1 MNPTHGLW
9 MDALRERFEPVWTS
23 GREHDAV
30 RLLGPNFGLP
40 TMTVIE
46 FTQRP
51 ELGIT
56 LHKLRD
62 VSAFIG
68 DTPTAGLTTI
78 LILRLSRGRT
88 IAKHRPCFSSRI
100 APSG

>member
-1 MNPTHGLW
+1 

-30 RLLGPNFGLP
+30 RLLGPDFGLP
-40 TMTVIE
+40 ALPVIE

-51 ELGIT
+51 ELGIA
-56 LHKLRD
+56 LRKLPD

-78 LILRLSRGRT
+78 LILRMSRGRT
-88 IAKHRPCFSSRI
+88 IAMRRPCYSRRI
-100 APSG
+100 ALSG